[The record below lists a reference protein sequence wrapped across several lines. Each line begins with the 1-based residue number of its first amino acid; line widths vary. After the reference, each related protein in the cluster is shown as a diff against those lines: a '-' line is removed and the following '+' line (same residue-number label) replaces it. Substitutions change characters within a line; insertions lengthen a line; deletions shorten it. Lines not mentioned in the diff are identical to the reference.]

1 MMTLKFDGSGAT
13 GQIQDLESL
22 LGEHAAHVPPEFVDN
37 LTVLLEGLTES
48 PHFDEEP
55 TIGASSSSAAPWPG
69 CEPFH
74 SRPDGARPP
83 LTRQPTQRPRKLAP
97 AQSASASCRVL
108 SRHLPHHSHCKP
120 PSAPPKAPATAANL
134 PSTRI
139 RARIIAPV
147 TPSPPSAVLTPS
159 IPVHRWIRV

>member
-74 SRPDGARPP
+74 SQPDGARPP
-83 LTRQPTQRPRKLAP
+83 LTQRPRQLAP
-97 AQSASASCRVL
+97 VRSASASCRVL

-120 PSAPPKAPATAANL
+120 PSAPPKAPADRRQ
-134 PSTRI
+134 PPVSPK
-139 RARIIAPV
+139 RARAIAPV
-147 TPSPPSAVLTPS
+147 TPSPPFHCPHA
-159 IPVHRWIRV
+159 VHRWIRG